1 MKILVK
7 ADMGLHVEL
16 DANEAEMFVD
26 NFLKF
31 CEIGE
36 GQAEIDAVI
45 ELYKDDPLQVNYAL
59 MLQ

>member
-7 ADMGLHVEL
+7 QDKGLHVEL
-16 DANEAEMFVD
+16 DANEAKMFVD

-31 CEIGE
+31 CEMGE
-36 GQAEIDAVI
+36 GQKEIDAVI

-59 MLQ
+59 LLQ